1 MKNPQVHVS
10 YHLLTQFQIVGQL
23 MNNLYKKSEGE
34 YNQSDCDVYEILTIP
49 LMRLNKIY
57 EGIWRFDAIRVHIV
71 ESAYKVCVRHL
82 IIINWYELKVHGDW
96 ICSWSWLIYEDQNLE
111 RMNGL
116 SNRAKLRTRGVDYLI
131 DPCDL
136 TFLKINRKKLISSH
150 LSFHLWLPVLI
161 FY

>member
-57 EGIWRFDAIRVHIV
+57 EGI
-71 ESAYKVCVRHL
+71 
-82 IIINWYELKVHGDW
+82 
-96 ICSWSWLIYEDQNLE
+96 
-111 RMNGL
+111 
-116 SNRAKLRTRGVDYLI
+116 
-131 DPCDL
+131 
-136 TFLKINRKKLISSH
+136 
-150 LSFHLWLPVLI
+150 
-161 FY
+161 